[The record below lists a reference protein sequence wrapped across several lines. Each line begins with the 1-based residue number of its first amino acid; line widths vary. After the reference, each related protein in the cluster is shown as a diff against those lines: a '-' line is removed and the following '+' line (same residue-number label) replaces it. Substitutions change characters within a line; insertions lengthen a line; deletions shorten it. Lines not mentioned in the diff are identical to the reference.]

1 MPPQLPHPDAKR
13 ILATGDAATR
23 ALSVT
28 PVETDFVEEVYE
40 DISCWYDWW
49 FGPTLHAGR
58 LESIGRLGI
67 RPGDQVLEGM
77 RGGQCVSAGFG

>member
-1 MPPQLPHPDAKR
+1 MPPQFPEPDAKLR
-13 ILATGDAATR
+13 LASGDAATR

-40 DISCWYDWW
+40 DISSWYDWW

-58 LESIGRLGI
+58 LESIGRAI
-67 RPGDQVLEGM
+67 ASIQKQEQRRAKKAARPK
-77 RGGQCVSAGFG
+77 RK